1 MPRLPEVRRE
11 DADPFVIRLYDTL
24 FEGGDPIKNPGTAT
38 GTPGNWWT
46 VFANSPDTFK
56 HAVAGFQYYRAP
68 ARRID
73 PQLREL
79 GQMRVGW
86 AGGSKFVFS
95 QHCKAARSVGL
106 SEIKIEA
113 VAHWQVS
120 DAFTPL
126 ERAVLA
132 YADAIA
138 TAKGR
143 VADGV
148 FAALKAELDAR
159 GGIFTPQDTSLLK
172 PMPSNQLVK
181 LRGVL
186 ASTNT
191 SNSGKSI
198 YLNFSEPP
206 DKSLVRGVLHK
217 RDFKG
222 NFSMEEFKKHLG
234 KTIVL
239 NGKPFRE
246 FSSAVLVK
254 ITSEDQ
260 ISVEK

>member
-24 FEGGDPIKNPGTAT
+24 FENGDPAKNPGTAT

-68 ARRID
+68 SRRID

-86 AGGSKFVFS
+86 AGGSQFVFS

-106 SEIKIEA
+106 SELKIEA
-113 VAHWQVS
+113 VPHWQVS

-138 TAKGR
+138 TTNGR

-148 FAALKAELDAR
+148 FAALKAELDAEQ
-159 GGIFTPQDTSLLK
+159 IIELTYIISLYA
-172 PMPSNQLVK
+172 MHATMSRA
-181 LRGVL
+181 LRLEYDDVP
-186 ASTNT
+186 
-191 SNSGKSI
+191 
-198 YLNFSEPP
+198 EPIIEVPAP
-206 DKSLVRGVLHK
+206 DGFNPDVMAMVDR
-217 RDFKG
+217 
-222 NFSMEEFKKHLG
+222 
-234 KTIVL
+234 
-239 NGKPFRE
+239 
-246 FSSAVLVK
+246 
-254 ITSEDQ
+254 
-260 ISVEK
+260 